1 MILHLNVH
9 LIKAVLISHFSL
21 DCIREKVII
30 DIGFVSNMTY
40 DGISVGFLIEVLGT
54 LIDVSQA
61 FVPTC
66 GRI

>member
-1 MILHLNVH
+1 MIFHLNVH
-9 LIKAVLISHFSL
+9 LIKAVLVSHFSL
-21 DCIREKVII
+21 DSIREKVIT
-30 DIGFVSNMTY
+30 DISFISNMTFE
-40 DGISVGFLIEVLGT
+40 GISVGFLIEVLGT